1 MQKSILLHLLS
12 KQKVTLK
19 NLYMN
24 IRNIAVLIF
33 SIFCFA
39 QLSAQNLQNNYAEKW
54 KKIDS
59 LITKKGLTQ
68 SALEEVNSIYAT
80 AKKDKNDAQLIKAL
94 LYKMN
99 LQESKLEGAPK
110 KNINDLEKEIT
121 LISEPSKSILAS
133 ILAEAYWNYFQQNR
147 YRFYNRTATV
157 NFKKDD
163 ITTWSLDDFHKKIS
177 ELYLASLKNEKLL
190 QQTKL
195 EPFDAI
201 IIKGNVRYLR
211 PTLFDLL
218 AHRALDYFKNDERDI
233 NKPAYAFEI
242 NNAEVFA
249 DKSVFAYYHFKASD
263 SASLHF
269 KALQLFQQL
278 LLFHSNDAKPDA
290 LIDVDIERLVFANQ
304 YAVIDNKDELYFKS
318 LENIT
323 NKYQN
328 EPAAAQAWYLQAEQ
342 FSTKAAQYNALT
354 DTSNRYAYLKAKEI
368 CEKVI
373 SQKDSSEGKA
383 NCQNLLNQI
392 LHKELNMQLEKVN
405 VPNLPFRTLVN
416 YRNFSRLYFRIIKA
430 DRATK
435 ENLGNQ
441 WQDDYWQKIVQLP
454 LLKSF
459 QQSFPETGDY
469 QK

>member
-1 MQKSILLHLLS
+1 
-12 KQKVTLK
+12 
-19 NLYMN
+19 MN
-24 IRNIAVLIF
+24 IRNIAIIILL
-33 SIFCFA
+33 SICFINTK
-39 QLSAQNLQNNYAEKW
+39 AQNKPFSYAENW
-54 KKIDS
+54 EKIDS
-59 LITKKGLTQ
+59 LITKKGLTE
-68 SALEEVNSIYAT
+68 SALQEVNNIYAY
-80 AKKDKNDAQLIKAL
+80 AKKEKNDAQLIKAL
-94 LYKMN
+94 LYRMN
-99 LQESKLEGAPK
+99 LQQSKQEDAEK
-110 KNINDLEKEIT
+110 KSIAELEKEIKT
-121 LISEPSKSILAS
+121 VDEPAKSILTS

-147 YRFYNRTATV
+147 YRFYDRTATV

-163 ITTWSLDDFHKKIS
+163 IATWSLDDFHKKIS
-177 ELYLASLKNEKLL
+177 ELYFASIKNEKLL

-249 DKSVFAYYHFKASD
+249 DKSVFANYHFKSSD

-278 LLFHSNDAKPDA
+278 LLFHYSDAKPDA

-323 NKYQN
+323 NKYTN

-373 SQKDSSEGKA
+373 MQKDSSEGKA

-392 LHKELNMQLEKVN
+392 LHRELSMQLEKVN
-405 VPNLPFRTLVN
+405 VPNLPFRALVN

-430 DRATK
+430 DRAIRQ
-435 ENLGNQ
+435 NLGNQ

-454 LLKSF
+454 LLKAF
-459 QQSFPETGDY
+459 QQSFPETNDH
-469 QK
+469 QKHSAEIKVDSLPVGEYALLGKR